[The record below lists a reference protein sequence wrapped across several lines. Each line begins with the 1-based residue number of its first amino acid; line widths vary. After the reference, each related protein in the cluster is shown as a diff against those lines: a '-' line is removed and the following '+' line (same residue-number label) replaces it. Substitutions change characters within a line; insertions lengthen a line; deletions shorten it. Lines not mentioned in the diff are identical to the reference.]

1 MMMNLLDIL
10 KKFAKKG
17 MQKNKWVMIDTNIL
31 FSSCFY
37 SSETT
42 VRLFEMLHKNN
53 FEIVITKDVIE
64 EFFDVTNRKNSNKL
78 FLVQPFLD
86 DLKYTLI
93 PSAEDYTDVP
103 NIRDEKDRPIL
114 AAAIKSDVDYLIT
127 GDKDF
132 LVLKD
137 IVKKPKIFTMQEFI
151 EKFS

>member
-1 MMMNLLDIL
+1 MDIL